1 MLSVD
6 RDDELETAR
15 DELETERCASFA
27 FPLLRSAS
35 FAFPLLRSAS
45 FAFDVF
51 QWRQPQNDGVV
62 ESTDTREPEARPSP
76 NHPKSPVKLPLRF
89 PAKLPLLLVASRLL
103 NDFNRSRVC
112 A

>member
-1 MLSVD
+1 MTQGSVD

-35 FAFPLLRSAS
+35 FAF
-45 FAFDVF
+45 DVF
-51 QWRQPQNDGVV
+51 PWRQPQNDGVV

-89 PAKLPLLLVASRLL
+89 PAKLPLLLVVSRLL